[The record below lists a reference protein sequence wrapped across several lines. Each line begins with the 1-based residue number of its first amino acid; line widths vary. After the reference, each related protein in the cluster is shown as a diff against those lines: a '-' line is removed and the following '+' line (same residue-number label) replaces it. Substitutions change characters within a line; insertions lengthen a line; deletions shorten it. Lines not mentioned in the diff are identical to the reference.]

1 MSADSAMPFA
11 VLSAGPV
18 PGELAARVAAGP
30 AFWADWAGELDRG
43 GLLEELIGGDAID
56 RALAEA
62 PGSHR
67 YDSALNARMTLV
79 CVLVGCLFPG
89 EGYDRVLAR
98 AFGLPG
104 LRIRPGKVPTAAAL
118 SQARERLGEL
128 AVRRLFEI
136 GAEVSDAELGL
147 AAPWHGLEVT
157 AIDGTT
163 MELDRNDVLA
173 CEFGSSSEAGRPLL
187 RIVGHVRVASR
198 RWIAAEAGTYHQGE
212 NELADGLLGS
222 FRSGMVSLADR
233 GFPSMERYLA
243 AAGTGADLVW
253 RWKNDPKSLPART
266 LEVLPDGSELVVMR
280 ESAGMLSRRRR
291 ESRNRAAL
299 RLPDTIARLVTFSI
313 VTRTA
318 SGRSKTTRIRVLT
331 TLLDHEEF
339 PAREIAEL
347 YAQRWQIEIAFLHLK
362 ATVRG
367 TRRELRGQSPA
378 LARQEAFGL
387 LLIHNMAAT
396 AVARAAVQAG
406 TDPRLIPFAP
416 ALALIRDSVAAD
428 ACCPHCGRRPVP
440 AEDQVSTLIDDIAR
454 LPRHRPGR
462 QRTSGRTATERRNGH
477 TENVTYT
484 ITIEKSN
491 LPEWD
496 ITTNT

>member
-1 MSADSAMPFA
+1 MPSGL
-11 VLSAGPV
+11 LSAGSV

-30 AFWADWAGELDRG
+30 AFWADWVDELDRG
-43 GLLEELIGGDAID
+43 GLLEELLGRDAIG

-62 PGSHR
+62 PGSGR
-67 YDSALNARMTLV
+67 YDSALNAKMTLV

-98 AFGLPG
+98 AFGIPG
-104 LRIRPGKVPTAAAL
+104 LRFWPGPVPTASAL
-118 SQARERLGEL
+118 SQARERLGEH

-136 GAEVSDAELGL
+136 DAEAGDAELGL
-147 AAPWHGLEVT
+147 TALWHGLEVT

-163 MELDRNDVLA
+163 MELDRSDVLA
-173 CEFGSSSEAGRPLL
+173 CEFGSSSEAGRPLM
-187 RIVGHVRVASR
+187 RIVGHVRAASR
-198 RWIAAEAGTYHQGE
+198 RWIAAETGTYHQGE
-212 NELADGLLGS
+212 NELADRLLRS
-222 FRSGMVSLADR
+222 FRSGMVNLADR

-253 RWKNDPKSLPART
+253 RWKNDGRSLPAKT

-280 ESAGMLSRRRR
+280 ESAGMLARRRR
-291 ESRNRAAL
+291 ESRNHAAP

-313 VTRTA
+313 VTRTV

-339 PAREIAEL
+339 PAREIAAL

-367 TRRELRGQSPA
+367 TRRELRGQSSA
-378 LARQEAFGL
+378 LARQEAWGL

-396 AVARAAVQAG
+396 AVARTAVQAG

-416 ALALIRDSVAAD
+416 ALALIRDRVTAD
-428 ACCPHCGRRPVP
+428 ACCPHCGRRSVP
-440 AEDQVSTLIDDIAR
+440 AEAQVKALINDIAG

-462 QRTSGRTATERRNGH
+462 QRTSPRTAAERRNGH
-477 TENVTYT
+477 TENVSYT
-484 ITIEKSN
+484 ITIEKST

-496 ITTNT
+496 ITPNI

>member
-1 MSADSAMPFA
+1 MPCA
-11 VLSAGPV
+11 LLSPGSV

-30 AFWADWAGELDRG
+30 AFWTDWVDELDRG
-43 GLLEELIGGDAID
+43 GLLEELLGRDAIG
-56 RALAEA
+56 RALAGA

-67 YDSALNARMTLV
+67 YDSALNAKMTLV

-89 EGYDRVLAR
+89 EGYDQVLAR
-98 AFGLPG
+98 AFGIPG
-104 LRIRPGKVPTAAAL
+104 LRFWPGPVPTGSAL
-118 SQARERLGEL
+118 SRARERLGEH

-136 GAEVSDAELGL
+136 DAETGDAELGL
-147 AAPWHGLEVT
+147 TALWHGLEVT

-163 MELDRNDVLA
+163 LELDRSDALA

-187 RIVGHVRVASR
+187 RIVGHVRAASR
-198 RWIAAEAGTYHQGE
+198 RWIAAEIGTYHQGE
-212 NELADGLLGS
+212 NELADRLLGS
-222 FRSGMVSLADR
+222 FRSGTVNLADR

-253 RWKNDPKSLPART
+253 RWKNDGKSLPAKT
-266 LEVLPDGSELVVMR
+266 LEALPDGSELVVMR

-291 ESRNRAAL
+291 ESRNHAAP
-299 RLPDTIARLVTFSI
+299 RLPDTIARLVTFTV

-318 SGRSKTTRIRVLT
+318 GGRSKTTRIRVPT
-331 TLLDHEEF
+331 TLLGHEEF
-339 PAREIAEL
+339 PAREIAKL
-347 YAQRWQIEIAFLHLK
+347 YARRWQIEIAFLHLK
-362 ATVRG
+362 AAVRG
-367 TRRELRGQSPA
+367 SRRELRGQSPA

-387 LLIHNMAAT
+387 LLIRNLVAT

-406 TDPRLIPFAP
+406 TDPKLIPFAP
-416 ALALIRDSVAAD
+416 ALALIRDRVTAD
-428 ACCPHCGRRPVP
+428 ACCPHCGRRPYS
-440 AEDQVSTLIDDIAR
+440 AQSQVRAMIDDIAR

-462 QRTSGRTATERRNGH
+462 QRTSPRTAAERRNSH

-496 ITTNT
+496 INPNI

>member
-1 MSADSAMPFA
+1 MPDQ
-11 VLSAGPV
+11 
-18 PGELAARVAAGP
+18 LAARVAAGP
-30 AFWADWAGELDRG
+30 AFWRNWVDELDRG
-43 GLLEELIGGDAID
+43 GLLEELPGRDAIR

-62 PGSHR
+62 PGSGR
-67 YDSALNARMTLV
+67 YDSALNAKMTLV

-98 AFGLPG
+98 AFGIPG
-104 LRIRPGKVPTAAAL
+104 LRFWPGPVPTASAP
-118 SQARERLGEL
+118 SQARERLGEH

-136 GAEVSDAELGL
+136 DAEAGDAELGL
-147 AAPWHGLEVT
+147 TALWHGLEVT

-163 MELDRNDVLA
+163 MELDRSDVLA

-187 RIVGHVRVASR
+187 RIVGHVRAASR
-198 RWIAAEAGTYHQGE
+198 RWTAAETGTYHQGE
-212 NELADGLLGS
+212 NELADRLLRS
-222 FRSGMVSLADR
+222 FRSGMVNLADR

-253 RWKNDPKSLPART
+253 RWKNDGRSLPAKT

-280 ESAGMLSRRRR
+280 ESAGMLARRRR
-291 ESRNRAAL
+291 ESRNHAAP

-313 VTRTA
+313 VTRTV

-339 PAREIAEL
+339 PAREIAAL
-347 YAQRWQIEIAFLHLK
+347 YARRWQIEIAFLHLK

-367 TRRELRGQSPA
+367 TRRRA
-378 LARQEAFGL
+378 ARP
-387 LLIHNMAAT
+387 
-396 AVARAAVQAG
+396 VARARPPGGLGPASHPQHGRHRGRPHRRAG
-406 TDPRLIPFAP
+406 RHRPAAHPVRPRA
-416 ALALIRDSVAAD
+416 R
-428 ACCPHCGRRPVP
+428 PHPRPRRGRRLLRALRAPPRRCTCPGQRPDRRHRP
-440 AEDQVSTLIDDIAR
+440 AA
-454 LPRHRPGR
+454 RHRPGR
-462 QRTSGRTATERRNGH
+462 QRTSPRTTAERRDGH
-477 TENVTYT
+477 TENVSYT

-496 ITTNT
+496 ITSNI

>member
-1 MSADSAMPFA
+1 MPSAL
-11 VLSAGPV
+11 LSAGPV
-18 PGELAARVAAGP
+18 PDELAARVAAGP
-30 AFWADWAGELDRG
+30 AFWADWVDELDQC
-43 GLLEELIGGDAID
+43 GLLEELLGRDAIG

-62 PGSHR
+62 PGSGR
-67 YDSALNARMTLV
+67 YESALNAKMTLV

-89 EGYDRVLAR
+89 EGYDQVLAR
-98 AFGLPG
+98 AFGIPG
-104 LRIRPGKVPTAAAL
+104 LRFWPGPVPTASAL
-118 SQARERLGEL
+118 SQARERLGEHAL
-128 AVRRLFEI
+128 RRLFEI
-136 GAEVSDAELGL
+136 DAETSDAELGL
-147 AAPWHGLEVT
+147 AALWHGLEVT

-163 MELDRNDVLA
+163 LELDRNDTLA

-187 RIVGHVRVASR
+187 RIVGHVRAASR
-198 RWIAAEAGTYHQGE
+198 RWIAAEIGTYHQGE
-212 NELADGLLGS
+212 NELADRLLGS
-222 FRSGMVSLADR
+222 FRSGMVNLADR

-243 AAGTGADLVW
+243 AAGTGSDLVW
-253 RWKNDPKSLPART
+253 RWKNDAGSLPART
-266 LEVLPDGSELVVMR
+266 LEHLPDGSELVVMR

-291 ESRNRAAL
+291 QSRNHAAP

-347 YAQRWQIEIAFLHLK
+347 YARRWQIEIAFFHLK
-362 ATVRG
+362 QSVRG
-367 TRRELRGQSPA
+367 GRRELRGQSPA
-378 LARQEAFGL
+378 LARQEAWGL
-387 LLIHNMAAT
+387 LLIHNLTAT

-406 TDPRLIPFAP
+406 TDPHLIPFAP
-416 ALALIRDSVAAD
+416 ALALIRDRVVAD
-428 ACCPHCGRRPVP
+428 ACCPHCGLRLVP
-440 AEDQVSTLIDDIAR
+440 AKSQVRTLIDDIAR

-462 QRTSGRTATERRNGH
+462 RRTSPRTVAERRNGH
-477 TENVTYT
+477 TENVNYT

-496 ITTNT
+496 ITSNI

>member
-1 MSADSAMPFA
+1 MPSA
-11 VLSAGPV
+11 VLSAGSV
-18 PGELAARVAAGP
+18 PDELAARVAAGP
-30 AFWADWAGELDRG
+30 AFWADWVDELDRG
-43 GLLEELIGGDAID
+43 GLLEELLGRDAIG
-56 RALAEA
+56 RALEEA
-62 PGSHR
+62 PGSGR
-67 YDSALNARMTLV
+67 YESALNAKMTLV

-89 EGYDRVLAR
+89 EGYDQVLAR
-98 AFGLPG
+98 AFGIPG
-104 LRIRPGKVPTAAAL
+104 LRFWPGPVPTASAL
-118 SQARERLGEL
+118 SQARERLGEH
-128 AVRRLFEI
+128 AVRRLFELD
-136 GAEVSDAELGL
+136 AETSDAELGL
-147 AAPWHGLEVT
+147 TALWHGLEIT

-163 MELDRNDVLA
+163 LELDRSDALA

-212 NELADGLLGS
+212 NELADGLLHS
-222 FRSGMVSLADR
+222 LRSGMVNLADR

-253 RWKNDPKSLPART
+253 RWKNDGQSLPAKT

-291 ESRNRAAL
+291 ESRNHAAP
-299 RLPDTIARLVTFSI
+299 RLPETIARLVTFSI
-313 VTRTA
+313 VTRTV

-331 TLLDHEEF
+331 TLLDYEEF

-362 ATVRG
+362 KTVRG
-367 TRRELRGQSPA
+367 ARRELRGQSPA
-378 LARQEAFGL
+378 LARQEAWGL
-387 LLIHNMAAT
+387 LLIHNLTAT
-396 AVARAAVQAG
+396 AVARAAVQDG

-416 ALALIRDSVAAD
+416 ALALIRDRVAAD
-428 ACCPHCGRRPVP
+428 ICCPRCGCRPYL
-440 AEDQVSTLIDDIAR
+440 ADAQVKALIDDIAG
-454 LPRHRPGR
+454 LPHHRPGR
-462 QRTSGRTATERRNGH
+462 QRTSPRTAAERRNGH
-477 TENVTYT
+477 TENVSYT

-496 ITTNT
+496 ITSNI

>member
-1 MSADSAMPFA
+1 MSADFATPSA

-18 PGELAARVAAGP
+18 PDELAARVAAGP
-30 AFWADWAGELDRG
+30 AFWADWVDDLDRG
-43 GLLEELIGGDAID
+43 GLLEELLGRDAIG

-62 PGSHR
+62 PGLGR
-67 YDSALNARMTLV
+67 YESALNAKMTLV

-89 EGYDRVLAR
+89 GGYDQVLAR
-98 AFGLPG
+98 AFGIPG
-104 LRIRPGKVPTAAAL
+104 LRFWPGPVPTASAL
-118 SQARERLGEL
+118 SQARERLGEH

-136 GAEVSDAELGL
+136 DAEAGDAELGL
-147 AAPWHGLEVT
+147 SALWHGLEVT
-157 AIDGTT
+157 AVDGTT
-163 MELDRNDVLA
+163 LELDRSDALA
-173 CEFGSSSEAGRPLL
+173 REFGSSSEAGRPLL

-198 RWIAAEAGTYHQGE
+198 RWIAAEIGTYHQGE
-212 NELADGLLGS
+212 NELADGLLHS
-222 FRSGMVSLADR
+222 FRSGMVNLADR

-243 AAGTGADLVW
+243 AAATGADLVW
-253 RWKNDPKSLPART
+253 RWKNGENCLPAKT
-266 LEVLPDGSELVVMR
+266 LEVLPDGSELAVMR
-280 ESAGMLSRRRR
+280 ESAGMLARRRR
-291 ESRNRAAL
+291 ESRNHAAP
-299 RLPDTIARLVTFSI
+299 RLPDTIARLVTFTI
-313 VTRTA
+313 LTRTS
-318 SGRSKTTRIRVLT
+318 SGRRKMTRIRVLT

-406 TDPRLIPFAP
+406 TVPRLIPFAP
-416 ALALIRDSVAAD
+416 ALALIRDRVAAD
-428 ACCPHCGRRPVP
+428 ACCPHCGLRPVS
-440 AEDQVSTLIDDIAR
+440 ANDQASTLIDDIAR
-454 LPRHRPGR
+454 LPRHRAGR
-462 QRTSGRTATERRNGH
+462 QRTSPRTAAERRNGH
-477 TENVTYT
+477 TENVSYT
-484 ITIEKSN
+484 ITVEKSN

-496 ITTNT
+496 ITSNI